1 MTITSYGTGAYRSA
15 TPNQFVSNRGEL
27 DDLLRQLDTGKRSTT
42 YGGLGIDRR
51 TSLDVNGKLSSLDSW
66 LTGIERADVNLKLA
80 TQSVE
85 NFYKLTTETK
95 NDARPDSYVAS
106 STGRSAPQILAEEK
120 FKQALDMLN
129 IDVDG
134 RYLFSGRSSDIEPAA
149 SYSLIMD
156 GDGAGRAGLRQLVAE
171 RKEAD
176 LGTAGLGRLT
186 VGGAGTSASVAE
198 EAGNPSYGFK
208 LTGVTT
214 NSAGITPAYT
224 AGPPAN
230 VSVDVTAQP
239 QPGETVRVQLAL
251 PDGTTEE
258 IVLTARAAGT
268 DGDGTNSF
276 EIGADPTAT
285 AANLRAALTAALGK
299 EAKTSLSAASATV
312 AAENFFAGS
321 PSNPPLR
328 VPGPPFATATAAPAP
343 GTAANTVIWYR
354 GDDGPGDPRAT
365 ATVQVD
371 QGQSVGIGARA
382 NEQAFQIGL
391 AQLAIFATETFAAGD
406 PNAKA
411 GYEALAE
418 RVSNRIGYADNEQTP
433 TEIIVEL
440 GSAQTALD
448 QASERHKA
456 TKTYLQT
463 TLDGVEN
470 VTTEEVAVQILALQ
484 TRLQASYQTTSMLS
498 QLSLTN
504 YL

>member
-1 MTITSYGTGAYRSA
+1 MTITSYGTGAYRLA
-15 TPNQFVSNRGEL
+15 QPNQFVSNRTEL
-27 DDLLRQLDTGKRSTT
+27 NDLLRQLDTGKRSTT
-42 YGGLGIDRR
+42 YAGLGIDRR

-66 LTGIERADVNLKLA
+66 LTGIERGNVNLKLA
-80 TQSVE
+80 TTSVE

-106 STGRSAPQILAEEK
+106 STGRSAPQVLAEEK
-120 FKQALDMLN
+120 FKQALDLLN
-129 IDVDG
+129 VDVDG
-134 RYLFSGRSSDIEPAA
+134 RYLFSGRSSDVEPVA

-156 GDGAGRAGLRQLVAE
+156 GDGAGRAGLRQLISE
-171 RKEAD
+171 RKQAD

-186 VGGAGTSASVAE
+186 VAGTGTTATISE
-198 EAGNPSYGFK
+198 ETGNTFYGFK
-208 LTGVTT
+208 LTGITT
-214 NSAGITPAYT
+214 NSAGVTPTYT
-224 AGPPAN
+224 AGPPAV
-230 VSVDVTAQP
+230 VSADVTAQP
-239 QPGETVRVQLAL
+239 QPGEVVRVQLAL

-258 IVLTARAAGT
+258 LVLTARAAGST
-268 DGDGTNSF
+268 GDATNSF

-285 AANLRAALTAALGK
+285 AANLRNAMTAALGK

-328 VPGPPFATATAAPAP
+328 VPGPPFDTATAAPAP
-343 GTAANTVIWYR
+343 GTATNTVIWYQ
-354 GDDGPGDPRAT
+354 GDDAPGDPRAT
-365 ATVQVD
+365 STVQID
-371 QGQSVGIGARA
+371 QGQSAKTGARA

-391 AQLAIFATETFAAGD
+391 AQLAIFATETFPASD
-406 PNAKA
+406 PNSKA

-418 RVSNRIGYADNEQTP
+418 RVSNRIGYADDEQTP
-433 TEIIVEL
+433 SEIVVEL
-440 GSAQTALD
+440 GSAQTALS
-448 QASERHKA
+448 QAKERHST
-456 TKTYLQT
+456 TKNYLQT